1 MQDREAIRVKVAF
14 TTARA
19 TAGFFFLK
27 YIGALCKI
35 SYERKVVVLKGVE
48 NQWNRT
54 GSGITVW
61 MWICNTLLFGVWSG
75 FSFLVCL
82 YVYLNCKI

>member
-1 MQDREAIRVKVAF
+1 MKVVF

-19 TAGFFFLK
+19 TVGFFFLK
-27 YIGALCKI
+27 YIGALCKS
-35 SYERKVVVLKGVE
+35 SYERKAVVLKGVE

-54 GSGITVW
+54 GSDITVW
-61 MWICNTLLFGVWSG
+61 MWICDTLVFGFWNG